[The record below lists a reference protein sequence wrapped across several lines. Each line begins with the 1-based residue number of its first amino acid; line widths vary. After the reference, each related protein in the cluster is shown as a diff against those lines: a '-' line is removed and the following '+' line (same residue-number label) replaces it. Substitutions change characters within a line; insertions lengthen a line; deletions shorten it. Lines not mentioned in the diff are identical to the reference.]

1 LNANFF
7 YLKKL
12 IFFLLLF
19 VQVFISVAQKN
30 GYAYSVQK
38 MGSPFNIILYADTKQ
53 MADSAAQESFKLVD
67 SINLICSDY
76 DSSSEL
82 FKLRYA
88 AVGAP
93 IKLSPILFELIYIA
107 KGAYKDA
114 DGSFDI
120 TVGPLSRLWR
130 SARRSQ
136 QFPSHA
142 TINEARNRVGFNKVQ
157 LDSGAQ
163 TITFLYP
170 NMQLDMGAIAKG
182 YAADKVLE
190 LMKSFGITTA
200 LVDAGGDMVA
210 FGMPPQK
217 KGWTIG
223 INVPGQQEKLL
234 ERKLVLSNKAV
245 ATSGD
250 AFQYMLHDRK
260 KYGHIIDPRTGY
272 GVTFQRNVTV
282 VAPTAT
288 TADWLATACS
298 ILTLD
303 QVKILAK
310 KYKSEVLISTVQN
323 GRVHKV
329 NFGKF
334 ESYLGQ

>member
-1 LNANFF
+1 MNANFF

-12 IFFLLLF
+12 FFFLLLF
-19 VQVFISVAQKN
+19 VQVFISVAQEN
-30 GYAYSVQK
+30 RYTYSMQK
-38 MGSPFNIILYADTKQ
+38 MGSPFNLVIYADTKQ
-53 MADSAAQESFKLVD
+53 IADSAAQESFKLVD
-67 SINLICSDY
+67 SINIVCSDY
-76 DSSSEL
+76 DSSAEL
-82 FKLRYA
+82 YKLQFA
-88 AVGAP
+88 AVGKP
-93 IKLSPILFELIYIA
+93 IKVSSMLMELLCTSSQ
-107 KGAYKDA
+107 AYKDA

-130 SARRSQ
+130 NARKSQ
-136 QFPSHA
+136 IFPTA
-142 TINEARNRVGFNKVQ
+142 TAINEARKCIGFNKVQ
-157 LDSGAQ
+157 LDSSAQ
-163 TITFLYP
+163 TITFLLP

-182 YAADKVLE
+182 YAADKVLA
-190 LMKSFGITTA
+190 LLKSFGITNA

-234 ERKLVLSNKAV
+234 ERKLVLTNKAV

-250 AFQYMLHDRK
+250 AFQYMLHEGK
-260 KYGHIIDPRTGY
+260 KYAHIIDARTGY

-310 KYKSEVLISTVQN
+310 KYKSEVLITTLQN
-323 GRVHKV
+323 GRIHKLS
-329 NFGKF
+329 FGKF
-334 ESYLGQ
+334 DSYLE

>member
-1 LNANFF
+1 M
-7 YLKKL
+7 
-12 IFFLLLF
+12 
-19 VQVFISVAQKN
+19 QVFISVALKN

-67 SINLICSDY
+67 SINLVCSDY

-82 FKLRYA
+82 YKLRYA
-88 AVGAP
+88 AVGIP
-93 IKLSPILFELIYIA
+93 IKVSPILFELIYIA
-107 KGAYKDA
+107 NKAYKDA

-136 QFPSHA
+136 QFPTHA
-142 TINEARNRVGFNKVQ
+142 AINEARKRIGSNKIQ
-157 LDSGAQ
+157 IDSGAQ
-163 TITFLYP
+163 TITFLHP

-182 YAADKVLE
+182 YAADKVLA
-190 LMKSFGITTA
+190 LLQSHGITTA

-250 AFQYMLHDRK
+250 AFQFMLHEGK

-298 ILTLD
+298 ILTLE
-303 QVKILAK
+303 QVKILAE
-310 KYKSEVLISTVQN
+310 KYKSEVLITTVQN
-323 GRVHKV
+323 GRIHKV
-329 NFGKF
+329 IIGKF
-334 ESYLGQ
+334 DGYLAQ

>member
-12 IFFLLLF
+12 FFFLLLF
-19 VQVFISVAQKN
+19 VQVFISVAQEN
-30 GYAYSVQK
+30 RYTYSMQK
-38 MGSPFNIILYADTKQ
+38 MGSPFNLVIYADTKQ
-53 MADSAAQESFKLVD
+53 IADSAAQESLKLVD

-142 TINEARNRVGFNKVQ
+142 AINEARNRVGFNKVQ

-182 YAADKVLE
+182 YAADKVLA
-190 LMKSFGITTA
+190 LLKSFGITNA

-250 AFQYMLHDRK
+250 AFQYMLHEGK
-260 KYGHIIDPRTGY
+260 KYAHIIDARTGY

-310 KYKSEVLISTVQN
+310 KYKSEVLITTLQN
-323 GRVHKV
+323 GRIHKLS
-329 NFGKF
+329 FGKF
-334 ESYLGQ
+334 DSYLE

>member
-1 LNANFF
+1 
-7 YLKKL
+7 
-12 IFFLLLF
+12 
-19 VQVFISVAQKN
+19 VQVFISAAQKN
-30 GYAYSVQK
+30 RYAYSLQK
-38 MGSPFNIILYADTKQ
+38 MGSPFNIVLYADTKL
-53 MADSAAQESFKLVD
+53 MADSVARESFMLVD

-76 DSSSEL
+76 DSTSEL
-82 FKLRYA
+82 FKLRYV
-88 AVGAP
+88 AVGVP
-93 IKLSPILFELIYIA
+93 IKLSPLLFELIYIA
-107 KGAYKDA
+107 KEAYKDA

-130 SARRSQ
+130 SARKSQ
-136 QFPSHA
+136 QFPTNMA
-142 TINEARNRVGFNKVQ
+142 INEASKSIGFNKVQ
-157 LDSGAQ
+157 MDSGAQ
-163 TITFLYP
+163 TITFLQS

-182 YAADKVLE
+182 YTADKVLA
-190 LMKSFGITTA
+190 LLQSSGITTA
-200 LVDAGGDMVA
+200 LVDAGGDMVVA
-210 FGMPPQK
+210 GMPPQK

-234 ERKLVLSNKAV
+234 ERKLVLTNKAV

-250 AFQYMLHDRK
+250 AFQYMLHEGK

-310 KYKSEVLISTVQN
+310 KYKSEVLITKLQN
-323 GRVHKV
+323 GRIHKV
-329 NFGKF
+329 SFGKF
-334 ESYLGQ
+334 DSYLAQ

>member
-1 LNANFF
+1 MSA
-7 YLKKL
+7 
-12 IFFLLLF
+12 
-19 VQVFISVAQKN
+19 VQQN
-30 GYAYSVQK
+30 RYAYSMQK
-38 MGSPFNIILYADTKQ
+38 MGSPFNIVLYADTKQ

-76 DSSSEL
+76 DSTSEL
-82 FKLRYA
+82 YKLRYA
-88 AVGAP
+88 AVGIP
-93 IKLSPILFELIYIA
+93 IKVSPILFELIYIA
-107 KGAYKDA
+107 NKAYKDA

-136 QFPSHA
+136 QFPTHA
-142 TINEARNRVGFNKVQ
+142 AINEARNRVGSNKVQ
-157 LDSGAQ
+157 IDSGAQ
-163 TITFLYP
+163 TITFLHP
-170 NMQLDMGAIAKG
+170 NIQLDMGAIAKG
-182 YAADKVLE
+182 YAADKVLA
-190 LMKSFGITTA
+190 LLQSHGITTV

-250 AFQYMLHDRK
+250 AFQFMLHEGK

-298 ILTLD
+298 ILTLE
-303 QVKILAK
+303 QVKILAE
-310 KYKSEVLISTVQN
+310 KYKSEVLITTVQN
-323 GRVHKV
+323 GRIHKV
-329 NFGKF
+329 IFGKF
-334 ESYLGQ
+334 GGYLAQ

>member
-1 LNANFF
+1 MSA
-7 YLKKL
+7 
-12 IFFLLLF
+12 
-19 VQVFISVAQKN
+19 AQQN
-30 GYAYSVQK
+30 RYAYSMQK
-38 MGSPFNIILYADTKQ
+38 MGSPFNIVLYADTKQ

-67 SINLICSDY
+67 SINLVCSDY
-76 DSSSEL
+76 DSTSEL
-82 FKLRYA
+82 YKLRYA
-88 AVGAP
+88 AVGIP
-93 IKLSPILFELIYIA
+93 IKVSPILFELIYIA
-107 KGAYKDA
+107 NKAYKDA

-136 QFPSHA
+136 HFPTHA
-142 TINEARNRVGFNKVQ
+142 AINEARKRIGSNKIQ
-157 LDSGAQ
+157 IDNGAQ
-163 TITFLYP
+163 TITFLHP

-182 YAADKVLE
+182 YAADKVLA
-190 LMKSFGITTA
+190 LLQSHGITTA

-250 AFQYMLHDRK
+250 AFQFMLHEGK

-298 ILTLD
+298 ILTLE

-310 KYKSEVLISTVQN
+310 KYKSEVLITTLQN
-323 GRVHKV
+323 GRIHKV
-329 NFGKF
+329 IIGKF
-334 ESYLGQ
+334 DGYLAQ

>member
-136 QFPSHA
+136 QFPSHSA
-142 TINEARNRVGFNKVQ
+142 INEARNRVGFNKVQ

-190 LMKSFGITTA
+190 LLKSFGITTA

>member
-1 LNANFF
+1 MNANFF

-30 GYAYSVQK
+30 RYAYSVQK
-38 MGSPFNIILYADTKQ
+38 MGSPFNIVLYADTKQ
-53 MADSAAQESFKLVD
+53 IADSAAQESFKLVD
-67 SINLICSDY
+67 SINLVCSDY
-76 DSSSEL
+76 DSSAEL

-88 AVGAP
+88 AVGVP
-93 IKLSPILFELIYIA
+93 IKVSPILFELIYIA
-107 KGAYKDA
+107 NKAYKDA

-120 TVGPLSRLWR
+120 TVGALSGLWR
-130 SARRSQ
+130 TARRSQ
-136 QFPSHA
+136 QFPTNTA
-142 TINEARNRVGFNKVQ
+142 INEARARIGFNKVQ
-157 LDSGAQ
+157 IDSGAQ
-163 TITFLYP
+163 TITFLHP

-182 YAADKVLE
+182 YAADKVLA
-190 LMKSFGITTA
+190 LLQSHGITAA

-217 KGWTIG
+217 NGWTIG
-223 INVPGQQEKLL
+223 INFPGQQEKLL
-234 ERKLVLSNKAV
+234 KRKLVLSNKAV

-250 AFQYMLHDRK
+250 AFQFMLHEGK

-272 GVTFQRNVTV
+272 GVTFQRNVTI

-298 ILTLD
+298 VLTLE
-303 QVKILAK
+303 QVKILAE
-310 KYKSEVLISTVQN
+310 KYKSEVLITTVQN
-323 GRVHKV
+323 GRIHKV
-329 NFGKF
+329 IFGKF
-334 ESYLGQ
+334 DGYLAQ

>member
-1 LNANFF
+1 MSA
-7 YLKKL
+7 
-12 IFFLLLF
+12 
-19 VQVFISVAQKN
+19 AQQN
-30 GYAYSVQK
+30 RYAYSMQK
-38 MGSPFNIILYADTKQ
+38 MGSPFNIVLYADTKQ
-53 MADSAAQESFKLVD
+53 MADSVAQESFKLVD
-67 SINLICSDY
+67 SINLVCSDY
-76 DSSSEL
+76 DSSAEL
-82 FKLRYA
+82 YKLQFA
-88 AVGAP
+88 AVGKS
-93 IKLSPILFELIYIA
+93 IKVSPILMELFCTA
-107 KGAYKDA
+107 HKAYKDA

-130 SARRSQ
+130 SARKSQ
-136 QFPSHA
+136 QFPTNA
-142 TINEARNRVGFNKVQ
+142 AINEARNRVGFNKLQ
-157 LDSGAQ
+157 IDSNAQ
-163 TITFLYP
+163 TITFLQSK
-170 NMQLDMGAIAKG
+170 MQLDMGAIAKG
-182 YAADKVLE
+182 YAADKVLA
-190 LMKSFGITTA
+190 LLQSHGITTA

-210 FGMPPQK
+210 FGIPPQK

-250 AFQYMLHDRK
+250 AFQFMVHEGK

-298 ILTLD
+298 ILTLE

-310 KYKSEVLISTVQN
+310 KYKSEVLITTLQN
-323 GRVHKV
+323 GRIQKLS
-329 NFGKF
+329 FGKF
-334 ESYLGQ
+334 DSYLEQ

>member
-1 LNANFF
+1 MNANFF

-12 IFFLLLF
+12 FFFLLLF
-19 VQVFISVAQKN
+19 VQVFILVAQEN
-30 GYAYSVQK
+30 RYAYSMQK
-38 MGSPFNIILYADTKQ
+38 MGSPFNLVIYADTKQ
-53 MADSAAQESFKLVD
+53 IADSAAQESFKLVD
-67 SINLICSDY
+67 SINRVCSDY
-76 DSSSEL
+76 DSSAEL
-82 FKLRYA
+82 YKLQFA
-88 AVGAP
+88 AVGKP
-93 IKLSPILFELIYIA
+93 IKVSSMLMELLCTA
-107 KGAYKDA
+107 SQAYKDA

-120 TVGPLSRLWR
+120 TVGPLSGLWR
-130 SARRSQ
+130 NARKSQ
-136 QFPSHA
+136 IFPTA
-142 TINEARNRVGFNKVQ
+142 TAIKEARKCIGFNKVQ
-157 LDSGAQ
+157 LDSSAQ
-163 TITFLYP
+163 TITFLQP

-182 YAADKVLE
+182 YAADKVLA
-190 LMKSFGITTA
+190 LLKSRGITTA
-200 LVDAGGDMVA
+200 LVDAGGDMVGA
-210 FGMPPQK
+210 GMPPQK

-250 AFQYMLHDRK
+250 AFQYMLHEGI

-298 ILTLD
+298 ILTLE

-310 KYKSEVLISTVQN
+310 KYKSEVLITTLQN
-323 GRVHKV
+323 GRIHKV
-329 NFGKF
+329 IFGKF
-334 ESYLGQ
+334 DGYLAQ

>member
-1 LNANFF
+1 M
-7 YLKKL
+7 
-12 IFFLLLF
+12 
-19 VQVFISVAQKN
+19 QVFISAAQKN
-30 GYAYSVQK
+30 RYAYSLQK
-38 MGSPFNIILYADTKQ
+38 MGSPFNIVLYADTKL
-53 MADSAAQESFKLVD
+53 MADSVARESFMLVD

-76 DSSSEL
+76 DSTSEL

-88 AVGAP
+88 AVGVP
-93 IKLSPILFELIYIA
+93 IKLSPLLFELIYIA
-107 KGAYKDA
+107 KEAYKDA

-130 SARRSQ
+130 SARKSQ
-136 QFPSHA
+136 QFPTNMA
-142 TINEARNRVGFNKVQ
+142 INEASKSIGFNKVQ
-157 LDSGAQ
+157 MDSGAQ
-163 TITFLYP
+163 TITFLQS

-182 YAADKVLE
+182 YTADKVLA
-190 LMKSFGITTA
+190 LLQSSGITTA
-200 LVDAGGDMVA
+200 LVDAGGDMVVA
-210 FGMPPQK
+210 GMPPQK

-234 ERKLVLSNKAV
+234 ERKLVLTNKAV

-250 AFQYMLHDRK
+250 AFQYMLHEGK

-310 KYKSEVLISTVQN
+310 KYKSEVLITKLQN
-323 GRVHKV
+323 GRIHKV
-329 NFGKF
+329 SFGKF
-334 ESYLGQ
+334 DSYLAQ

>member
-1 LNANFF
+1 M
-7 YLKKL
+7 KKPL
-12 IFFLLLF
+12 LFLLF
-19 VQVFISVAQKN
+19 FTQVCMSAAQQN
-30 GYAYSVQK
+30 RYAYSMQK
-38 MGSPFNIILYADTKQ
+38 MGSPFNIVLYADTKQ

-67 SINLICSDY
+67 SINLVCSDY
-76 DSSSEL
+76 DSTSEL
-82 FKLRYA
+82 YKLRYA
-88 AVGAP
+88 AVGIP
-93 IKLSPILFELIYIA
+93 IKVSPILFELIYIA
-107 KGAYKDA
+107 NKAYKDA

-136 QFPSHA
+136 QFPTHA
-142 TINEARNRVGFNKVQ
+142 AINEARNRVGSNKVQ
-157 LDSGAQ
+157 IDSGAQ
-163 TITFLYP
+163 TITFLHP

-182 YAADKVLE
+182 YAADKVLA
-190 LMKSFGITTA
+190 LLQSHGITTA

-250 AFQYMLHDRK
+250 AFQFMLHEGK

-298 ILTLD
+298 ILTLE
-303 QVKILAK
+303 QVKILAE
-310 KYKSEVLISTVQN
+310 KYKSEVLITTLQN
-323 GRVHKV
+323 GRIHKV
-329 NFGKF
+329 IFGKF
-334 ESYLGQ
+334 GGYLAQ

>member
-1 LNANFF
+1 MSA
-7 YLKKL
+7 
-12 IFFLLLF
+12 
-19 VQVFISVAQKN
+19 AQQN
-30 GYAYSVQK
+30 RYAYSMQK
-38 MGSPFNIILYADTKQ
+38 MGSPFNIVLYADTKQ
-53 MADSAAQESFKLVD
+53 MADSVAQESFKLVD
-67 SINLICSDY
+67 SINLVCSDY

-88 AVGAP
+88 AVGKS
-93 IKLSPILFELIYIA
+93 IKVSPILMELFCTA
-107 KGAYKDA
+107 HKAYKDA

-130 SARRSQ
+130 SARKSQ
-136 QFPSHA
+136 QFPTNA
-142 TINEARNRVGFNKVQ
+142 AINEARNRVGFNKLQ
-157 LDSGAQ
+157 IDSNAQ
-163 TITFLYP
+163 TITFLQSK
-170 NMQLDMGAIAKG
+170 MQLDMGAIAKG
-182 YAADKVLE
+182 YAADKVLA
-190 LMKSFGITTA
+190 LLQSHGITTA

-210 FGMPPQK
+210 FGIPPQK

-250 AFQYMLHDRK
+250 AFQFMVHEGKR
-260 KYGHIIDPRTGY
+260 YGHIIDPRTGY

-298 ILTLD
+298 ILTLE

-310 KYKSEVLISTVQN
+310 KYKSEVLITTLQN
-323 GRVHKV
+323 GRIHKV
-329 NFGKF
+329 IFGKF
-334 ESYLGQ
+334 DGYLAQ

>member
-1 LNANFF
+1 MDANFF

-12 IFFLLLF
+12 IFFLLFF
-19 VQVFISVAQKN
+19 VQVFISAAQKSR
-30 GYAYSVQK
+30 YAYSVQK
-38 MGSPFNIILYADTKQ
+38 MGTPFNLVLYADTKQ
-53 MADSAAQESFKLVD
+53 IADSIAQESFKLVD
-67 SINLICSDY
+67 SINLVCSDY

-82 FKLRYA
+82 FKLRYT
-88 AVGAP
+88 AVGVP
-93 IKLSPILFELIYIA
+93 IKLSHILFELIYIA
-107 KGAYKDA
+107 KLAYKDA
-114 DGSFDI
+114 VGSFDI
-120 TVGPLSRLWR
+120 TVGPLSRIWR
-130 SARRSQ
+130 SARKSQ
-136 QFPSHA
+136 QFPTNA
-142 TINEARNRVGFNKVQ
+142 AINEARNRVGFNKVQ

-163 TITFLYP
+163 TITFLQS
-170 NMQLDMGAIAKG
+170 NMHLDVGGIAKG
-182 YAADKVLE
+182 YTADKVLAF
-190 LMKSFGITTA
+190 LQSLGITTA

-210 FGMPPQK
+210 AGMPPQK

-234 ERKLVLSNKAV
+234 ERKLILSNKAV

-250 AFQYMLHDRK
+250 AFQYMLHEGK

-288 TADWLATACS
+288 IADWLATACS

-310 KYKSEVLISTVQN
+310 KYKSEVLITTLQN
-323 GRVHKV
+323 GRIHKV
-329 NFGKF
+329 SFGKF
-334 ESYLGQ
+334 DSYLEQ

>member
-1 LNANFF
+1 MSA
-7 YLKKL
+7 
-12 IFFLLLF
+12 
-19 VQVFISVAQKN
+19 AQQN
-30 GYAYSVQK
+30 RYAYSMQK
-38 MGSPFNIILYADTKQ
+38 MGSPFNIVLYADTKQ

-67 SINLICSDY
+67 SINLVCSDY
-76 DSSSEL
+76 DSTSEL
-82 FKLRYA
+82 YKLRYA
-88 AVGAP
+88 AVGIP
-93 IKLSPILFELIYIA
+93 IKVSPILFELIYIA
-107 KGAYKDA
+107 NKAYKDA

-136 QFPSHA
+136 QFPTHA
-142 TINEARNRVGFNKVQ
+142 AINEARKRIGSNKVQ
-157 LDSGAQ
+157 IDSGAQ
-163 TITFLYP
+163 TITFLHP

-182 YAADKVLE
+182 YAADKVLA
-190 LMKSFGITTA
+190 LLQSHGITTA

-250 AFQYMLHDRK
+250 AFQFMLHEGK

-298 ILTLD
+298 ILTLE

-310 KYKSEVLISTVQN
+310 KYKSEVLITTLQN
-323 GRVHKV
+323 GRIHKV
-329 NFGKF
+329 IIGKF
-334 ESYLGQ
+334 DGYLAQ

>member
-1 LNANFF
+1 MNANFF

-12 IFFLLLF
+12 FFFLLLF
-19 VQVFISVAQKN
+19 LQVFISVAQEN
-30 GYAYSVQK
+30 RYTYSMQK
-38 MGSPFNIILYADTKQ
+38 MGSPFNLVIYADTKQ
-53 MADSAAQESFKLVD
+53 IADSAAQESFKLVD
-67 SINLICSDY
+67 SINIVCSDY
-76 DSSSEL
+76 DSSAEL
-82 FKLRYA
+82 YKLQFA
-88 AVGAP
+88 AVGKP
-93 IKLSPILFELIYIA
+93 IKVSSMLMELLCTSSQ
-107 KGAYKDA
+107 AYKDA

-130 SARRSQ
+130 NARKSQ
-136 QFPSHA
+136 IFPTA
-142 TINEARNRVGFNKVQ
+142 TAINEARKSIGFNKVQ
-157 LDSGAQ
+157 LDSNAQ
-163 TITFLYP
+163 KITFLQP

-182 YAADKVLE
+182 YAADKVLA
-190 LMKSFGITTA
+190 LLKSFGITNA

-250 AFQYMLHDRK
+250 AFQYMLHDGK

-310 KYKSEVLISTVQN
+310 KYKSEVLITTLQN
-323 GRVHKV
+323 GRIHKLR
-329 NFGKF
+329 FGKF
-334 ESYLGQ
+334 DSYLE

>member
-1 LNANFF
+1 MNANFF

-12 IFFLLLF
+12 FFFLLLF
-19 VQVFISVAQKN
+19 VQVFISVAQEN
-30 GYAYSVQK
+30 RYTYSMQK
-38 MGSPFNIILYADTKQ
+38 MGSPFNLVIYADTKQ
-53 MADSAAQESFKLVD
+53 IADSAAQESFKLVD

-88 AVGAP
+88 AVGKP
-93 IKLSPILFELIYIA
+93 IKVSSMLMELLCTSSQ
-107 KGAYKDA
+107 AYKDA

-130 SARRSQ
+130 SARKSKI
-136 QFPSHA
+136 FPTA
-142 TINEARNRVGFNKVQ
+142 TAINEALKRIGFNKVQ

-163 TITFLYP
+163 TITFLHP

-182 YAADKVLE
+182 YAADKVLA
-190 LMKSFGITTA
+190 LLQSLGITTA

-210 FGMPPQK
+210 FGIPPQK

-250 AFQYMLHDRK
+250 AFQYLLHEGK

-298 ILTLD
+298 ILTLE

-310 KYKSEVLISTVQN
+310 KYKSEVLLTTLQN
-323 GRVHKV
+323 GRIHKLS
-329 NFGKF
+329 FGKF
-334 ESYLGQ
+334 DGYLAQ

>member
-1 LNANFF
+1 MNANFF

-19 VQVFISVAQKN
+19 VQVFISFAQKN
-30 GYAYSVQK
+30 RYAFSVQK

-67 SINLICSDY
+67 SINLVCSDY
-76 DSSSEL
+76 DSTSEL
-82 FKLRYA
+82 YKLRYA
-88 AVGAP
+88 AVGIP
-93 IKLSPILFELIYIA
+93 IKVSPILFELIYIA
-107 KGAYKDA
+107 NKAYKDA

-136 QFPSHA
+136 QFPTHA
-142 TINEARNRVGFNKVQ
+142 AINEARKRIGSNKVQ
-157 LDSGAQ
+157 IDSGAQ
-163 TITFLYP
+163 TITFLHP

-182 YAADKVLE
+182 YAADKVLA
-190 LMKSFGITTA
+190 LLQSHGITAA

-250 AFQYMLHDRK
+250 AFQFMLHEGK

-298 ILTLD
+298 VLKLE
-303 QVKILAK
+303 QVKILAE
-310 KYKSEVLISTVQN
+310 KYKSEVLITTVQN
-323 GRVHKV
+323 GRIHKV
-329 NFGKF
+329 IFGKF
-334 ESYLGQ
+334 DGYLAQ

>member
-1 LNANFF
+1 M
-7 YLKKL
+7 KKL
-12 IFFLLLF
+12 ILFLLIF

-30 GYAYSVQK
+30 RYAYSVHK
-38 MGSPFNIILYADTKQ
+38 MGSPFNIVLYADTKL

-88 AVGAP
+88 IVGVP

-130 SARRSQ
+130 SARKSQ
-136 QFPSHA
+136 KFPTNEA
-142 TINEARNRVGFNKVQ
+142 INEARKSIGFHKVQ
-157 LDSGAQ
+157 LDSITH
-163 TITFLYP
+163 TITFFQS
-170 NMQLDMGAIAKG
+170 NMQLDLGAIAKG
-182 YAADKVLE
+182 YAADRVLA
-190 LMKSFGITTA
+190 LLQSRGITTA

-234 ERKLVLSNKAV
+234 KSKLVLSNKAV

-250 AFQYMLHDRK
+250 AFQYYLHEGK

-310 KYKSEVLISTVQN
+310 KYKSEVLITTFQN
-323 GRVHKV
+323 GRIHKAF
-329 NFGKF
+329 FGKF
-334 ESYLGQ
+334 DSYLAQ

>member
-1 LNANFF
+1 MNANFF

-12 IFFLLLF
+12 FFFLLLF
-19 VQVFISVAQKN
+19 LQVFISVAQEN
-30 GYAYSVQK
+30 RYTYSMQK
-38 MGSPFNIILYADTKQ
+38 MGSPFNLVIYADTKQ
-53 MADSAAQESFKLVD
+53 IADSAAQESFKLVD
-67 SINLICSDY
+67 SINIVCSDY
-76 DSSSEL
+76 DSSAEL
-82 FKLRYA
+82 YKLQFA
-88 AVGAP
+88 AVGKP
-93 IKLSPILFELIYIA
+93 IKVSSMLMELLCTSSQ
-107 KGAYKDA
+107 AYKDA

-130 SARRSQ
+130 NARKSQ
-136 QFPSHA
+136 IFPTA
-142 TINEARNRVGFNKVQ
+142 TAINEARKSIGFNKVQ
-157 LDSGAQ
+157 LDSSAQ
-163 TITFLYP
+163 TITFLQP

-182 YAADKVLE
+182 YAADKVLA
-190 LMKSFGITTA
+190 LLKSFGITNA

-250 AFQYMLHDRK
+250 AFQYMLHEGK
-260 KYGHIIDPRTGY
+260 KYAHIIDARTGY

-310 KYKSEVLISTVQN
+310 KYKSEVLITTLQN
-323 GRVHKV
+323 GRIHKLR
-329 NFGKF
+329 FGKF
-334 ESYLGQ
+334 DSYLE

>member
-1 LNANFF
+1 MNANFF

-12 IFFLLLF
+12 FFFLLLF
-19 VQVFISVAQKN
+19 LQVFISVAQEN
-30 GYAYSVQK
+30 RYTYSMQK
-38 MGSPFNIILYADTKQ
+38 MGSPFNLVIYADTKQ
-53 MADSAAQESFKLVD
+53 IADSAAQESFKLVD
-67 SINLICSDY
+67 SINIVCSDY
-76 DSSSEL
+76 DSSAEL
-82 FKLRYA
+82 YKLQFA
-88 AVGAP
+88 AVGKP
-93 IKLSPILFELIYIA
+93 IKVSSMLMELLCTSSQ
-107 KGAYKDA
+107 AYKDA

-120 TVGPLSRLWR
+120 TVGPLSGLWR
-130 SARRSQ
+130 NARKSQ
-136 QFPSHA
+136 QFPTNA
-142 TINEARNRVGFNKVQ
+142 AINEARKRIGFNKVQ

-163 TITFLYP
+163 TITFLQS

-182 YAADKVLE
+182 YAADKVLA
-190 LMKSFGITTA
+190 LLKSFGITNA

-250 AFQYMLHDRK
+250 AFQYMLHEGK
-260 KYGHIIDPRTGY
+260 KYAHIIDARTGY

-310 KYKSEVLISTVQN
+310 KYKSEVLITTLQN
-323 GRVHKV
+323 GRIHKV
-329 NFGKF
+329 IFGKF
-334 ESYLGQ
+334 DGYLAQ